1 MTMYKTKHTTNKFK
15 SNNLTIEERISRLE
29 RKLSSKCKFEG
40 TNKFEIFT
48 AEEARIFK
56 KLLNSRTDISLV
68 DSSIIPNTDTW
79 FVLIAD
85 DEGDYETTFGIYK
98 INGHIEAW
106 EDDRARYAQVFS
118 SLEECADE
126 LMYNYD
132 NNSMSY

>member
-1 MTMYKTKHTTNKFK
+1 MIRNNTNKFK
-15 SNNLTIEERISRLE
+15 YNKLTIEERISRLE
-29 RKLSSKCKFEG
+29 HKLSSKRKFEA
-40 TNKFEIFT
+40 TDNFEVFT
-48 AEEARIFK
+48 AEEARRFK
-56 KLLNSRTDISLV
+56 KLLASRTDISLV

-85 DEGDYETTFGIYK
+85 DEGDYETPFGIYK

-106 EDDRARYAQVFS
+106 EDDRSRYAQVFS